1 MFYIIVLLYQTFN
14 ILLLLLLDWRKF
26 SLSTEEKQ
34 NEALAHRFHIDIFQN
49 GNLST
54 ADEILAPDFIWRNPA
69 VPSELQRGPD
79 NVKKIASAAIDT
91 MPDLQITHDDTIAK
105 GDKVM
110 IRWTMTGTHK
120 KEIFGIP
127 SSDKPVSTIGFD
139 LFRISKG
146 KIMEMWQQFSTGKWS

>member
-1 MFYIIVLLYQTFN
+1 
-14 ILLLLLLDWRKF
+14 
-26 SLSTEEKQ
+26 
-34 NEALAHRFHIDIFQN
+34 
-49 GNLST
+49 
-54 ADEILAPDFIWRNPA
+54 
-69 VPSELQRGPD
+69 
-79 NVKKIASAAIDT
+79 

-110 IRWTMTGTHK
+110 IRWTMTGTPR